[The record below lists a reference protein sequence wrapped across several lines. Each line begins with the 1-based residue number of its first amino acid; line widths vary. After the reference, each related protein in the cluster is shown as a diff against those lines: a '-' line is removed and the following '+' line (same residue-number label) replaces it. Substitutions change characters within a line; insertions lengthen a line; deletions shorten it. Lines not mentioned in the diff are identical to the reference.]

1 MRSKGGGNRGA
12 SAATPGTKAGIDLS
26 KNFELL
32 KRVERERESFEIP
45 ARSTAGKSSR
55 YGTYSGQADESNWV
69 GALGILRRNWLQS
82 LTFLLAVV
90 ALVTVA
96 TYVMKGVYEPVAQLE
111 VDPPGSDVVS
121 LHDTVPSAFD
131 PDYLQTQVEI
141 LSSDSLAIAVIR
153 DLHLDR
159 NTDVV
164 SPKALQELG
173 ERAGTQTPYGT
184 RLSPLE
190 ELALGAFTK
199 KLSVSMVKN
208 SRLIAISFASHDPR
222 LAAQVANRLG
232 QLYIERN
239 FKTRYEAIQQL
250 SHQLDDLREKIQE
263 SNRDLA
269 QVQNASGIVNIDD
282 RQQNTVTQKV
292 LELSRQLTQAQG
304 ERIQLE
310 AYLETAKAGGAD
322 ALPQIRDNL
331 LFQSLIAKSVD
342 SRAQLAQA
350 LAVYGQNNPNVRKL
364 QNDVDELEA
373 QLAAERKRVL
383 EELRTSYESSRARE
397 SMLAKALT
405 GMKADV
411 QGMNERSVQYGFL
424 KKQAQANEDL
434 YNALFARLKEAGI
447 AAGLRSINIRFLDQA
462 RVLDKPTKPNR
473 RLDIAVAILLGILG
487 GVALPF
493 LRENV
498 KDTLSTPQ
506 DIRKWTGLSIVGFVP
521 VLTRDGRTGRGLRLS
536 RLAPRLPDGSSRS
549 DRDPSGVRF
558 FLEEPHS
565 PESEAVRNLYA
576 SIRLSQPG
584 KAPQVILV
592 VSPSQGEGK
601 TTLAVNLALAM
612 AQHHKTCLVDADLRR
627 PMVAQIF
634 RLSSGSGL
642 SNVLTETA
650 SLDQVLSNV
659 PEVDNLTILASG
671 AKPPNPGELVVSD
684 SMCKIVVTLAE
695 RYESVVIDSPPL
707 IPYADARALSSMVD
721 GVILVGLCGST
732 TREAVT
738 LSAQILEDV
747 HAPLLGIVLN
757 GMGRDA
763 PYYRYYRT
771 D

>member
-1 MRSKGGGNRGA
+1 M
-12 SAATPGTKAGIDLS
+12 S

-32 KRVERERESFEIP
+32 KRVEGEREYFEIP
-45 ARSTAGKSSR
+45 RTTSGDSFR
-55 YGTYSGQADESNWV
+55 PGTQTGEADESNWV
-69 GALGILRRNWLQS
+69 RALGILRKNWLQS
-82 LTFLLAVV
+82 LTLALAAV
-90 ALVTVA
+90 AAVTVA
-96 TYVMKGVYEPVAQLE
+96 TYVMRGVYVPIAQLE
-111 VDPPGSDVVS
+111 VDVPGADVVS
-121 LHDTVPSAFD
+121 LHDTAAPAFD

-153 DLHLDR
+153 DIHLDR
-159 NTDVV
+159 STDIV
-164 SPKALQELG
+164 SPKALQEMG
-173 ERAGTQTPYGT
+173 ERAGSQTPYGT
-184 RLSPLE
+184 QLSPLE
-190 ELALGAFTK
+190 ELALEAFRK
-199 KLSVSMVKN
+199 KLSVGLVRN
-208 SRLIAISFASHDPR
+208 SRVIAISFPSHDPR

-263 SNRDLA
+263 SNRALA
-269 QVQNASGIVNIDD
+269 QVQNASGLVDIDD

-304 ERIQLE
+304 DRIQVE
-310 AYLETAKAGGAD
+310 AYLETAQAGGAD
-322 ALPQIRDNL
+322 ALPQIRDNA
-331 LFQSLIAKSVD
+331 LFQNLIQRSVD

-373 QLAAERKRVL
+373 QLAAERRRVV

-397 SMLAKALT
+397 SMLAKALA
-405 GMKADV
+405 GMQADV

-473 RLDIAVAILLGILG
+473 PLDIAVAILLGIIG
-487 GVALPF
+487 GVVLPF

-498 KDTLSTPQ
+498 KGTLSTPQ
-506 DIRKWTGLSIVGFVP
+506 DIRKWTGLSIVGSVP
-521 VLTRDGRTGRGLRLS
+521 LLTRYSRTGRGLRLS
-536 RLAPRLPDGSSRS
+536 RLVPKLADGGSKSEP
-549 DRDPSGVRF
+549 DPSGVRF

-576 SIRLSQPG
+576 SIKLSRPG

-592 VSPSQGEGK
+592 VSPSPKEGK
-601 TTLAVNLALAM
+601 TTVAVNLALAT
-612 AQHHKTCLVDADLRR
+612 AQHHKTCLVDADLRE

-634 RLSSGSGL
+634 RLSSGRGL
-642 SNVLTETA
+642 SEVLRETA

-671 AKPPNPGELVVSD
+671 SKPPNPGELVVSD
-684 SMCKIVVTLAE
+684 SMCKIVATLAE

-732 TREAVT
+732 TREAVA

-757 GMGRDA
+757 GMARDA
-763 PYYRYYRT
+763 PYYRYYRA